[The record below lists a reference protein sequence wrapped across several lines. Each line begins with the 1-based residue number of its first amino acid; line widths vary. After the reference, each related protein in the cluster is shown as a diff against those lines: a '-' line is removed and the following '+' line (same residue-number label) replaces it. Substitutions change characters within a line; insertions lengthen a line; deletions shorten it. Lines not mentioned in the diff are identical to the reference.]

1 MSNKSSN
8 DSGANGIGC
17 SLALIATVVLVILK
31 LAGVISWS
39 WWLVF
44 SPVPLLIAIGIG
56 YLLIMLILAALGIGT
71 VAGVAGI
78 GSLIQKRLNKK
89 RREALLEERRFEA
102 AGSLGRFNTKGD
114 KVESRKPHS
123 WML

>member
-1 MSNKSSN
+1 MSNESSN
-8 DSGANGIGC
+8 DSGGIGC

-44 SPVPLLIAIGIG
+44 SPVPLLVTIGIG
-56 YLLIMLILAALGIGT
+56 YFLIILLLAALGVGT
-71 VAGVAGI
+71 FAGVAGI
-78 GSLIQKRLNKK
+78 GSLIQKRRDKK
-89 RREALLEERRFEA
+89 RRKALLEERRFEA
-102 AGSLGRFNTKGD
+102 ARSLGQFNAEGEKT
-114 KVESRKPHS
+114 ESRKPHS